1 MSRLALIRGALRVV
15 SALSPALAAH
25 IAGRFWFRIP
35 RPPIREATRA
45 FLATGQRFDV
55 AVGRG
60 VVAAWRWG
68 EGPAVILVHGW
79 GGFGGQ
85 LQSFVEP
92 LVECGHQVIAFDAP
106 SHGHSGPGVLGA
118 KHATLFEFADALM
131 AMTRNRERIAGVIAH
146 SGGCAA
152 VGWAL
157 WKHPVLRIGRLAFIA
172 PFGKPLRYMGIF
184 QRTLGL
190 SDAAMTRFRGRTER
204 QFDFRWEDLDVPSMA
219 SRMETPPLLVV
230 HDREDRETAWQDGA
244 EIAGAWP
251 HARLETTTGL
261 GHVRILRDPEVV
273 GQIVQFISESR

>member
-1 MSRLALIRGALRVV
+1 MSQLALVRRALRVV
-15 SALSPALAAH
+15 SAVSPALAAR

-35 RPPIREATRA
+35 RPRIREATRE

-60 VVAAWRWG
+60 VVASWRWG

-79 GGFGGQ
+79 GGHGGQ
-85 LQSFVEP
+85 LSEYVQP
-92 LVECGHQVIAFDAP
+92 LVARGHQVIAFDAP
-106 SHGHSGPGVLGA
+106 SHGHSGPGMLGA
-118 KHATLFEFADALM
+118 RHATLFEFADALVVL
-131 AMTRNRERIAGVIAH
+131 TRNIGRVAGVIAH

-152 VGWAL
+152 VGWAM
-157 WKHPVLRIGRLAFIA
+157 WKHPALRIERLVFIA

-190 SDAAMTRFRGRTER
+190 SDAAMRRFRESTER
-204 QFDFRWEDLDVPSMA
+204 QFQFRWEDLDVPAMA

-244 EIAGAWP
+244 EIAGSWP

-273 GQIVQFISESR
+273 GQIVEFIGASR